1 MSENNHLPVFG
12 VGPYLI
18 GMIILITI
26 LFFVLSFHNVIPVY
40 KSNQIILSVLGFVLI
55 VVGTI
60 FWLSANVNSRIDDG
74 IRNNQLITTGIY
86 SKVRHPIYAAF
97 LYAVTGAILIFDNLF
112 LIFLPVIFWLIL
124 TVVIKNTEEKWLIEW
139 YGDYYLIYSRKVN
152 RFIPKVR

>member
-18 GMIILITI
+18 GLIIIMSL
-26 LFFVLSFHNVIPVY
+26 LFFVLSFHNIIPVY
-40 KSNQIILSVLGFVLI
+40 KSNQIILSVLGFILI
-55 VVGTI
+55 VIGTI
-60 FWLSANVNSRIDDG
+60 FWLSANFNSRIDDG

-112 LIFLPVIFWLIL
+112 LLFLPVIFWLIL

>member
-55 VVGTI
+55 VAGTI

-74 IRNNQLITTGIY
+74 TGTI
-86 SKVRHPIYAAF
+86 
-97 LYAVTGAILIFDNLF
+97 N
-112 LIFLPVIFWLIL
+112 
-124 TVVIKNTEEKWLIEW
+124 
-139 YGDYYLIYSRKVN
+139 
-152 RFIPKVR
+152 

>member
-18 GMIILITI
+18 GLIIIMTL
-26 LFFVLSFHNVIPVY
+26 LFFVLSFYNIIPVY
-40 KSNQIILSVLGFVLI
+40 KSNQIILSVLGFILI
-55 VVGTI
+55 VIGTI
-60 FWLSANVNSRIDDG
+60 FWLSANFNSRIDDG

-112 LIFLPVIFWLIL
+112 LLFLPVIFWLIL
-124 TVVIKNTEEKWLIEW
+124 TVVIKNTEEKWLIEL

>member
-1 MSENNHLPVFG
+1 
-12 VGPYLI
+12 
-18 GMIILITI
+18 MIILITI

>member
-18 GMIILITI
+18 GMIVLITI

-55 VVGTI
+55 VAGTI

-97 LYAVTGAILIFDNLF
+97 LYAITGAILIFDNMF

-124 TVVIKNTEEKWLIEW
+124 TVVIKNTEEKWLFEW
-139 YGDYYLIYSRKVN
+139 YGDYYLIYSRNVN

>member
-139 YGDYYLIYSRKVN
+139 YGDYYLIY
-152 RFIPKVR
+152 

>member
-18 GMIILITI
+18 GLIIIMSL
-26 LFFVLSFHNVIPVY
+26 LFFVLSFHNIIPVY
-40 KSNQIILSVLGFVLI
+40 KSNQIILSVLGFILI
-55 VVGTI
+55 VIGTI
-60 FWLSANVNSRIDDG
+60 FWLSANFNSRIDDG

-112 LIFLPVIFWLIL
+112 LLFLPVIFWLIL
-124 TVVIKNTEEKWLIEW
+124 TVVIKNTEEKWLIEL

>member
-18 GMIILITI
+18 GLIIIMTL
-26 LFFVLSFHNVIPVY
+26 LFFVLSFHNIIPVY
-40 KSNQIILSVLGFVLI
+40 KSNQIILSVLGFILI
-55 VVGTI
+55 VIGTI
-60 FWLSANVNSRIDDG
+60 FWLSANFNSRIDDG

-112 LIFLPVIFWLIL
+112 LLFLPVIFWLIL
-124 TVVIKNTEEKWLIEW
+124 TVVIKNTEEKWLIEL

>member
-112 LIFLPVIFWLIL
+112 LLFLPVIFWLIL

>member
-18 GMIILITI
+18 GLIIIMTL
-26 LFFVLSFHNVIPVY
+26 LFFVLSFHNIIPVY
-40 KSNQIILSVLGFVLI
+40 KSNQIILSVLGFILI
-55 VVGTI
+55 VIGII
-60 FWLSANVNSRIDDG
+60 FWLSANFNSRIDDG

-112 LIFLPVIFWLIL
+112 LLFLPVIFWLIL
-124 TVVIKNTEEKWLIEW
+124 TVVIKNTEEKWLIEL

>member
-26 LFFVLSFHNVIPVY
+26 LFFVLSFHDVIPVY

-55 VVGTI
+55 VTGTI